1 MLPFSVPKAR
11 RGMKR
16 GPSLL
21 RGSSTGGGGGL
32 DGGGDESDGGDA
44 GGEPWLPP
52 SKRGAMLMLE
62 DAAAKAA
69 RLARGG
75 CLLAEE
81 GHFRRA
87 AGAFGEALQY
97 TPHNAA
103 VLEMKAQVCGRRPL
117 CFCEL

>member
-1 MLPFSVPKAR
+1 
-11 RGMKR
+11 
-16 GPSLL
+16 
-21 RGSSTGGGGGL
+21 
-32 DGGGDESDGGDA
+32 
-44 GGEPWLPP
+44 
-52 SKRGAMLMLE
+52 MLE

-103 VLEMKAQVCGRRPL
+103 VLEMKAQVCVCRPL